1 MVKAVQVHTVGGRHR
16 VQVEEVELAPPGW
29 LEVEVRHTA
38 IGLNYLDVQ
47 DCKGGHYHSS
57 HHPPVFTPGR
67 SAVGIITELGTG
79 VLNHKIGDRVGYV
92 HTPSKYEKPGGA
104 FSEATILPTSNLIP
118 LPSTI
123 TDEEAAALLFPGLTS
138 WMLFKKLRPLNARD
152 SILVHGAGTG
162 LGTILTQIAKH
173 LKAIVIG
180 TVNSEEEVEAAHG
193 RGCDETIDVS
203 GGSGW
208 GDEVWETS
216 DCNGVDV
223 VLDLVGLSD
232 FNEVLNLLAPKGM
245 LVCLG
250 NQTPVINFKEL
261 AEHKSVIV
269 AVPVLADYVSNQ
281 AELAEGA
288 QFLLDIY
295 KAGAIKLDIARK
307 IPLNMVNEALD
318 APGLCILIPPIP
330 DPKCVPDGS

>member
-16 VQVEEVELAPPGW
+16 LKVEEVELARPGC

-47 DCKGGHYHSS
+47 DCKGGHYHST
-57 HHPPVFTPGR
+57 HHPSVFTPGR

-92 HTPSKYEKPGGA
+92 HAPSKYEKSGA
-104 FSEATILPTSNLIP
+104 FSEANILPTSHLIP

-138 WMLFKKLRPLNARD
+138 WMLFKKFRPSNGRAF
-152 SILVHGAGTG
+152 ILVHGAGTG

-173 LKAIVIG
+173 MKATVIG
-180 TVNSEEEVEAAHG
+180 TVDSEEEVGAANG
-193 RGCDETIDVS
+193 RGCDEAIDVS
-203 GGSGW
+203 DGSGW
-208 GDEVWETS
+208 GDGVWEMS
-216 DCNGVDV
+216 DCKGVDV
-223 VLDLVGLSD
+223 VIDLVGLSD
-232 FNEVLNLLAPKGM
+232 FEDVLNLLAPKGT

-250 NQTPVINFKEL
+250 NQTPVLNFKQL

-269 AVPVLADYVSNQ
+269 GVPVLADYVSNQ
-281 AELAEGA
+281 ADLAEGA
-288 QFLLDIY
+288 QFLFDIY
-295 KAGAIKLDIARK
+295 KAGAIKVEIARK
-307 IPLNMVNEALD
+307 IPLNMINEALD